1 MKRTVKNI
9 VMAVLLLIFTI
20 PAAAKDG
27 VYGSAGLKLI
37 VSDDE
42 NISQQYTKSF
52 AIMGWQNEM
61 FDASVSYNRWMNY
74 SISDELL
81 NSKEININQTGVD
94 FTIYAGDMLSLSGG
108 YSYLNGT
115 SSYVAHRAAGDII
128 FDFDGI
134 DISFDSSVKDTE
146 YYFNGMIKNTSIIT
160 GGEISFD
167 ITENYFLDLG
177 YIYEYTDYETYGYVY
192 TKNSG
197 RIGIL
202 AIPASSFFSLS
213 GVSAGSDSDN
223 INSAGFDAG
232 LTIKLFK
239 HLKLSAAYMLTA
251 EFITSESE
259 TTTSGRRKSTATS
272 SISST
277 YTDISHT
284 GNISISLY
292 F

>member
-1 MKRTVKNI
+1 MKKTVKHI
-9 VMAVLLLIFTI
+9 VIAALLLIFTI

-27 VYGSAGLKLI
+27 AYGSAGLKLI

-42 NISQQYTKSF
+42 NISQQYTKSS
-52 AIMGWQNEM
+52 AIMGWRNEM
-61 FDASVSYNRWMNY
+61 FDASASYNRWTSY
-74 SISDELL
+74 SITDELL
-81 NSKEININQTGVD
+81 NSKEIDINQTGGD
-94 FTIYAGDMLSLSGG
+94 FTIYAGDMLSISGG

-115 SSYVAHRAAGDII
+115 SSYIAHRAAGDII

-134 DISFDSSVKDTE
+134 DISLDSSIKDTE
-146 YYFNGMIKNTSIIT
+146 YEFNGMIKNTSIIT
-160 GGEISFD
+160 GGEITFD
-167 ITENYFLDLG
+167 ITEKYFWDLS

-202 AIPASSFFSLS
+202 AIPANNFFFLS

-232 LTIKLFK
+232 LTIKIFK

-272 SISST
+272 STSSS
-277 YTDISHT
+277 YTDISQT
-284 GNISISLY
+284 GNISVSLY

>member
-1 MKRTVKNI
+1 MKTIVKHI
-9 VMAVLLLIFTI
+9 IMAVLLLIFTI
-20 PAAAKDG
+20 PAAARDG

-52 AIMGWQNEM
+52 AIIGWRNEM
-61 FDASVSYNRWMNY
+61 FDVSASYNRWMSY
-74 SISDELL
+74 SITDELL
-81 NSKEININQTGVD
+81 NSKEIDINQTGGD
-94 FTIYAGDMLSLSGG
+94 FTIYAGDIFSLSGG
-108 YSYLNGT
+108 YSYLNGS
-115 SSYVAHRAAGDII
+115 SSYIAHRAAGDII

-134 DISFDSSVKDTE
+134 DISLDSSVKDTE
-146 YYFNGMIKNTSIIT
+146 YDFNGMIKNTSIIT

-202 AIPASSFFSLS
+202 AIPASSFFFLT
-213 GVSAGSDSDN
+213 GVSAGSDSDS

-232 LTIKLFK
+232 FTLKIFS
-239 HLKLSAAYMLTA
+239 HLKISASYMLTA
-251 EFITSESE
+251 DFITSDSLTTSSGRRRTT
-259 TTTSGRRKSTATS
+259 TTTSNT
-272 SISST
+272 ST
-277 YTDISHT
+277 YTEISQT
-284 GNISISLY
+284 GNISVSLY